1 MSSLR
6 DLQQS
11 LALRIEEVKQR
22 DSLID
27 HLEQEDDAKFGRWA
41 NRGVSAAAGRAA
53 LAEKAAA
60 AAAGASQ

>member
-27 HLEQEDDAKFGRWA
+27 HLER
-41 NRGVSAAAGRAA
+41 NA
-53 LAEKAAA
+53 LQRSLGGTAP
-60 AAAGASQ
+60 